1 MGSLG
6 ELSGGLSTYHLPEEP
21 RLLHAWRLALRLT
34 LLATASLLLLMFL
47 SQKAH
52 ASDGSSEAASS
63 RASASADASG
73 SDASGQS
80 GQARAHNH
88 WAGGPKSWFQ
98 AGKLGRFH
106 GHKGE
111 SRSGAPADDPESIG
125 PPAASD
131 SGGSTDQASSDGTVA
146 PQVATDQGS
155 TTFDVP
161 APPASA
167 PAPSAPAPAAPA
179 LVAVSDPAPAAPA
192 SDPAP
197 AAPSDPAPTPASDP
211 APAAD
216 DGGSA
221 SSPSGGSDE
230 DSGTSTV
237 DTNSGYPTSDTTS
250 TADSGSTST
259 GSDSGTADS
268 GTDAPAAGETDDPA
282 PSTGGTT
289 APDSTTSTGTATTTD
304 ASATTTDAS
313 ATTTDAS
320 ATTTDASATTTDAPV
335 ATGPAVVG
343 PMGPTNPAAPTMCL
357 APVGPLTTGV
367 AGLGLLITTPLP
379 GGFTLLGHGLI
390 ATALPGSGLRL
401 GLSDVIEHVRDLA
414 RQAKTLPGKTP
425 NGTDPSPLPAPMPAP
440 PPAPPAPA
448 EQSSGSSVST
458 GSHNHHKGGSS
469 HAILGGALLVF
480 YLRPLGLSR
489 MASASGFSRSFRPL
503 ALPG

>member
-167 PAPSAPAPAAPA
+167 PAPAAPAAPA

-313 ATTTDAS
+313 ATTTDA
-320 ATTTDASATTTDAPV
+320 PV

-390 ATALPGSGLRL
+390 ATVLPGSGLRL

>member
-167 PAPSAPAPAAPA
+167 PAPAAPAAPA

>member
-167 PAPSAPAPAAPA
+167 PAPAAPAAPA

-211 APAAD
+211 ALAAD

-289 APDSTTSTGTATTTD
+289 APDSTTSTGT
-304 ASATTTDAS
+304 
-313 ATTTDAS
+313 